1 MLSHAHQRR
10 ANFNNGNIA
19 INDVIQI
26 LKSRLGAQFSTK
38 MDNIGIDLM
47 HDEYQAKQREAA
59 DEIEELHHH
68 HQTETVETRE
78 PSPPP
83 PVSRSS
89 SIDSTSAIHTEE
101 TVPVSNDPEDVSRD
115 PGAVQLGKESVDSSS
130 SSDFNRGS
138 SGSSSGGI
146 SSLYQPGFTAPT
158 ISYEK
163 ERVDQKLVAVIG
175 REFDQPMDIARSL
188 QDVLAEFENADS
200 AKFVP
205 FMVKRK
211 TLLRGSFSTK
221 DLGNHDL
228 ICLCYNASE
237 ARILL
242 TGQDGFYTTLLK
254 QIEALLG
261 KNCTTILNSIECSF
275 G

>member
-1 MLSHAHQRR
+1 
-10 ANFNNGNIA
+10 
-19 INDVIQI
+19 
-26 LKSRLGAQFSTK
+26 

-47 HDEYQAKQREAA
+47 HDEYQEKQKEAA

-68 HQTETVETRE
+68 HETETVEIARE

-83 PVSRSS
+83 SS
-89 SIDSTSAIHTEE
+89 SSSTDSDFSRSAIHTEE
-101 TVPVSNDPEDVSRD
+101 TVPVSNETEDVISRD
-115 PGAVQLGKESVDSSS
+115 PAAAGPGLGHLGGKESVDSSS

-158 ISYEK
+158 INYEK
-163 ERVDQKLVAVIG
+163 EGVDQKLVAVIG
-175 REFDQPMDIARSL
+175 REFDQPMDIARNL
-188 QDVLAEFENADS
+188 QDILAEFENANL

-261 KNCTTILNSIECSF
+261 KQCTTVSTHPWYS
-275 G
+275 

>member
-1 MLSHAHQRR
+1 
-10 ANFNNGNIA
+10 
-19 INDVIQI
+19 
-26 LKSRLGAQFSTK
+26 
-38 MDNIGIDLM
+38 MDNLALDMML
-47 HDEYQAKQREAA
+47 DEYEQGQKDAA
-59 DEIEELHHH
+59 EEIIQHRL
-68 HQTETVETRE
+68 ETVVEAER
-78 PSPPP
+78 PQPQSSPPP
-83 PVSRSS
+83 PDPTDTILS
-89 SIDSTSAIHTEE
+89 DE
-101 TVPVSNDPEDVSRD
+101 TVPVSDERGDDRPSESAMRT
-115 PGAVQLGKESVDSSS
+115 AKESVDSSS
-130 SSDFNRGS
+130 SSSDDFNKGS
-138 SGSSSGGI
+138 SGSSSGGV

-158 ISYEK
+158 INYEK
-163 ERVDQKLVAVIG
+163 DSAGQKLVAVIG
-175 REFDQPMDIARSL
+175 REFDQPIDVARSL
-188 QDVLAEFENADS
+188 QDVLGEFENAES

-261 KNCTTILNSIECSF
+261 K
-275 G
+275 

>member
-1 MLSHAHQRR
+1 MKCQR
-10 ANFNNGNIA
+10 
-19 INDVIQI
+19 
-26 LKSRLGAQFSTK
+26 LE
-38 MDNIGIDLM
+38 MDNLALDMML
-47 HDEYQAKQREAA
+47 DEYEKGQKDAA
-59 DEIEELHHH
+59 EEIIHHR
-68 HQTETVETRE
+68 TETIAEKRD

-83 PVSRSS
+83 PAP
-89 SIDSTSAIHTEE
+89 STSSRDSDHSTDILAED
-101 TVPVSNDPEDVSRD
+101 TVPVSGGTDGPSGPTANAKR
-115 PGAVQLGKESVDSSS
+115 SVDSSS
-130 SSDFNRGS
+130 SSDDFNKGS

-158 ISYEK
+158 INYEK
-163 ERVDQKLVAVIG
+163 ENAEQKLVAVIG
-175 REFDQPMDIARSL
+175 REFDQPMDVARNL

-211 TLLRGSFSTK
+211 TLLRGSFNTK

-242 TGQDGFYTTLLK
+242 TGEDGFYTTLLR
-254 QIEALLG
+254 QVESLLG
-261 KNCTTILNSIECSF
+261 EGTR
-275 G
+275 

>member
-1 MLSHAHQRR
+1 MQ
-10 ANFNNGNIA
+10 
-19 INDVIQI
+19 
-26 LKSRLGAQFSTK
+26 K
-38 MDNIGIDLM
+38 
-47 HDEYQAKQREAA
+47 EAA

-68 HQTETVETRE
+68 HETVTVEAARD

-83 PVSRSS
+83 PSREPSS
-89 SIDSTSAIHTEE
+89 TTSSTSSTDSKSAIHTEE
-101 TVPVSNDPEDVSRD
+101 TVPVSNEAEDVLSRD
-115 PGAVQLGKESVDSSS
+115 PAAVGQHGGKESVDSSSS

-158 ISYEK
+158 INYEK
-163 ERVDQKLVAVIG
+163 EGVDQKLVAVIG
-175 REFDQPMDIARSL
+175 REFDQPMDIARNL
-188 QDVLAEFENADS
+188 QDVLADFENADS

-261 KNCTTILNSIECSF
+261 KRCAIVRLYTQPVTLAYM
-275 G
+275 

>member
-1 MLSHAHQRR
+1 
-10 ANFNNGNIA
+10 
-19 INDVIQI
+19 
-26 LKSRLGAQFSTK
+26 

-47 HDEYQAKQREAA
+47 HEEYQQKQKEAA

-68 HQTETVETRE
+68 HETETLQARE

-83 PVSRSS
+83 PSS
-89 SIDSTSAIHTEE
+89 SSTDSNSSRSAIHTEE
-101 TVPVSNDPEDVSRD
+101 TVPVSSETEGVISRD
-115 PGAVQLGKESVDSSS
+115 SAAAGLGHLGGKDSVDSSS

-158 ISYEK
+158 INYDK
-163 ERVDQKLVAVIG
+163 EGVDQKLVAVIG
-175 REFDQPMDIARSL
+175 REFDQPMDIARNL
-188 QDVLAEFENADS
+188 QDVLAEFENADL

-261 KNCTTILNSIECSF
+261 KQCSTCVVRILYTQPWYSSKFITNLT
-275 G
+275 

>member
-1 MLSHAHQRR
+1 
-10 ANFNNGNIA
+10 
-19 INDVIQI
+19 
-26 LKSRLGAQFSTK
+26 
-38 MDNIGIDLM
+38 MDNIGLDLM
-47 HDEYQAKQREAA
+47 LDEYQEKQKEAA

-68 HQTETVETRE
+68 HHETETIAPEEKSRE
-78 PSPPP
+78 PSPPFQA
-83 PVSRSS
+83 STSNSTDSNSS
-89 SIDSTSAIHTEE
+89 SAIQSEE
-101 TVPVSNDPEDVSRD
+101 TISVSDEVEGESRD
-115 PGAVQLGKESVDSSS
+115 QEDVDSSS
-130 SSDFNRGS
+130 SSDYNNRGS
-138 SGSSSGGI
+138 SGSSSGGV

-158 ISYEK
+158 INYEK
-163 ERVDQKLVAVIG
+163 ERVDQKLIAVIG
-175 REFDQPMDIARSL
+175 REFDQPMDTARIL
-188 QDVLAEFENADS
+188 QDVLAECENAGS

-261 KNCTTILNSIECSF
+261 KYSVCTRTIINIMYNSINHNC
-275 G
+275 

>member
-1 MLSHAHQRR
+1 
-10 ANFNNGNIA
+10 
-19 INDVIQI
+19 
-26 LKSRLGAQFSTK
+26 

-47 HDEYQAKQREAA
+47 HEEYQEKQKEAA

-68 HQTETVETRE
+68 HQTEAVKIVRE

-83 PVSRSS
+83 PEPSTSSTDSNS
-89 SIDSTSAIHTEE
+89 SISAIHTEE
-101 TVPVSNDPEDVSRD
+101 TVPVSNETEDVISRD
-115 PGAVQLGKESVDSSS
+115 QAAVQLGKESVDSSS
-130 SSDFNRGS
+130 SSSDFNKGS

-158 ISYEK
+158 INYEK
-163 ERVDQKLVAVIG
+163 EKIDQKLVAVIG

-188 QDVLAEFENADS
+188 QDVLAEYENADS

-211 TLLRGSFSTK
+211 TLLRGTFSTK

-261 KNCTTILNSIECSF
+261 KLCTTLNNY
-275 G
+275 

>member
-1 MLSHAHQRR
+1 
-10 ANFNNGNIA
+10 
-19 INDVIQI
+19 
-26 LKSRLGAQFSTK
+26 

-47 HDEYQAKQREAA
+47 HEEYQEKQKEAA
-59 DEIEELHHH
+59 DEIEALHHH
-68 HQTETVETRE
+68 HETVEIARE

-83 PVSRSS
+83 SS
-89 SIDSTSAIHTEE
+89 SSSSTDSDFSRSAIHTEE
-101 TVPVSNDPEDVSRD
+101 TVPVSNETEDVISRD
-115 PGAVQLGKESVDSSS
+115 PAAAGLGQLGGKESVDSSS

-158 ISYEK
+158 INYEK
-163 ERVDQKLVAVIG
+163 EGVDQKLVAVIG
-175 REFDQPMDIARSL
+175 REFDQPIDIARNL
-188 QDVLAEFENADS
+188 QDVLAEFENSDL

-261 KNCTTILNSIECSF
+261 KQCTWSSSTIMINLT
-275 G
+275 

>member
-1 MLSHAHQRR
+1 MQLAVNLFIH
-10 ANFNNGNIA
+10 FNLFLPA
-19 INDVIQI
+19 
-26 LKSRLGAQFSTK
+26 R
-38 MDNIGIDLM
+38 MDNLALDMML
-47 HDEYQAKQREAA
+47 DEYEKGQKEAAEEIILHKVEAVLSREA
-59 DEIEELHHH
+59 ES
-68 HQTETVETRE
+68 RE
-78 PSPPP
+78 PTPPP
-83 PVSRSS
+83 ANVTSN
-89 SIDSTSAIHTEE
+89 SILSEE
-101 TVPVSNDPEDVSRD
+101 TVPVSDGRD
-115 PGAVQLGKESVDSSS
+115 KPSEPAAGKESVESSS
-130 SSDFNRGS
+130 SSSVDFSKGS
-138 SGSSSGGI
+138 SGSSSGGV

-158 ISYEK
+158 INYEK
-163 ERVDQKLVAVIG
+163 DRVDQKLIAIIG
-175 REFDQPMDIARSL
+175 REFDQPIDIARSL
-188 QDVLAEFENADS
+188 QDVLMEFGNADS

-261 KNCTTILNSIECSF
+261 KHSLTWPRHTFHSEGCGHLRLQLGCVLRFILLQ
-275 G
+275 